1 MAVQNKTIIKKMKD
15 ELQHAEIEVENVH
28 VMKRHIAKIQLLCD
42 LLLDDDTKQEQQPNT
57 GTMTEQEMKAM
68 LGAKTKMK
76 QANNEK
82 MIRSIQTS
90 DEDAS
95 NGDSIF
101 DF

>member
-1 MAVQNKTIIKKMKD
+1 MAVQIKTILNKIKD
-15 ELQHAEIEVENVH
+15 ELQHAEAASNECA
-28 VMKRHIAKIQLLCD
+28 MKQHIANIQLLCD
-42 LLLDDDTKQEQQPNT
+42 LLLEDDATQEQAPETSTVTQ
-57 GTMTEQEMKAM
+57 QEMKAM

-76 QANNEK
+76 QTNNEK

-90 DEDAS
+90 DEDEG

>member
-1 MAVQNKTIIKKMKD
+1 MAVQNITIIKKMKD
-15 ELQHAEIEVENVH
+15 ELQHAEKAGANEH
-28 VMKRHIAKIQLLCD
+28 VMKKHIANIQLLCD
-42 LLLDDDTKQEQQPNT
+42 LLLDDEAKQEQEPDT
-57 GTMTEQEMKAM
+57 ATMTQQEMKAM

-82 MIRSIQTS
+82 VIGSIQTS
-90 DEDAS
+90 DENEG